1 MTLSTFD
8 AKSVLA
14 SKEASSS
21 QHPSVEVDLG
31 VEPDVVCLGNLARIT
46 LIYLET
52 QFCRLKTKF
61 DIDFDLHNDPA
72 KTTTFHI
79 YNGLNRSILTYMNP
93 WITTG

>member
-1 MTLSTFD
+1 MNKWNLLKLVKIGEFPLKMTLSTFD

-46 LIYLET
+46 LIYFET
-52 QFCRLKTKF
+52 QFCRFK
-61 DIDFDLHNDPA
+61 
-72 KTTTFHI
+72 TTFHI
-79 YNGLNRSILTYMNP
+79 QDSILA
-93 WITTG
+93 